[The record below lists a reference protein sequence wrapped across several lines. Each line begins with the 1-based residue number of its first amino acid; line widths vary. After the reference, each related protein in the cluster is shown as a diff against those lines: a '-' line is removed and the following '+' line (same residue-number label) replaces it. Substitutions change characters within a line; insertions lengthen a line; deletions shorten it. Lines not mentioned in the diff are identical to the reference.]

1 MTYIARRG
9 VGVGPGVEVGVAV
22 GDDVGVAVVVGVAVA
37 VGVLVAVAEAVGVLV
52 AVAVAVGVH
61 VAVGVGVEV
70 GVAVAVGVGVTVG
83 VQVGVGVVVAVGVG
97 VANGKVLSAMI
108 SGSQTG
114 PACNKTTKIMRR
126 ETIAFTYPLMRTDDR
141 DHSQKVI
148 FCQIDNDVLSGGS
161 VEDQCL
167 RDMVVEAKAGGIDAE
182 IALREVCEQLAAA
195 VEKS

>member
-1 MTYIARRG
+1 MVGVGNGTGVSRG
-9 VGVGPGVEVGVAV
+9 VGVGIGVAV
-22 GDDVGVAVVVGVAVA
+22 GVDST
-37 VGVLVAVAEAVGVLV
+37 LS
-52 AVAVAVGVH
+52 
-61 VAVGVGVEV
+61 
-70 GVAVAVGVGVTVG
+70 TV
-83 VQVGVGVVVAVGVG
+83 
-97 VANGKVLSAMI
+97 I
-108 SGSQTG
+108 SGSHTG
-114 PACNKTTKIMRR
+114 PARNKTAKSMRR